1 METGKWLPVI
11 SDSATGPKF
20 LQFLLVWAWEK
31 VYKDIASILVVT
43 FHDLPSSDVLQEA
56 VHWGG
61 KLSSSGKLLLSSE
74 THEARRKCR
83 GKTFLFFGHVHQFV
97 TRICLSRRIITEL

>member
-20 LQFLLVWAWEK
+20 LQFLLVLAWE
-31 VYKDIASILVVT
+31 KDIASILMVT
-43 FHDLPSSDVLQEA
+43 FLDLPSSGVLQEA

-74 THEARRKCR
+74 TPEARRKP
-83 GKTFLFFGHVHQFV
+83 
-97 TRICLSRRIITEL
+97 